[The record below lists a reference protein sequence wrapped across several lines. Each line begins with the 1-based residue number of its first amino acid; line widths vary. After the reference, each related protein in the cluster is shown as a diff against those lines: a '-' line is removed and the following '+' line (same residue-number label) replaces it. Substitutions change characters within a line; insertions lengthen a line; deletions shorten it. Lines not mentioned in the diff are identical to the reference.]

1 MRMRSTGLGKTE
13 LLGKIAD
20 ITRADDYLV
29 LQVSTIEPV
38 KWKVRVALDIK
49 DILTMLG
56 ILLRKPSR
64 LVFVL
69 THLLKGAPS
78 GPPPEF

>member
-56 ILLRKPSR
+56 ILLKKPSR

-69 THLLKGAPS
+69 THLFRGAPS

>member
-13 LLGKIAD
+13 LLGTIAD

-56 ILLRKPSR
+56 IMLKKPSR

-69 THLLKGAPS
+69 THLFKGAPS

>member
-1 MRMRSTGLGKTE
+1 MLMRSTGLGKTE
-13 LLGKIAD
+13 LRGKISGL
-20 ITRADDYLV
+20 IRHGDYLV

-49 DILTMLG
+49 DILAMLG
-56 ILLRKPSR
+56 IMLKKPSR

-69 THLLKGAPS
+69 THLFRGAPS